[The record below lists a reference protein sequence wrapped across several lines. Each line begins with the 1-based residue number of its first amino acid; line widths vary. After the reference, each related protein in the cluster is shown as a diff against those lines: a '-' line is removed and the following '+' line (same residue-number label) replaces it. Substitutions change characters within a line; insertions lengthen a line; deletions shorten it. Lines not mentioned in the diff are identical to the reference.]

1 MQALSHTGLR
11 FSALRPNYTSTL
23 TYPEPDGELLN
34 QSESIIG
41 VPERVSNLSNVHRTT
56 VVTAASY

>member
-11 FSALRPNYTSTL
+11 FSAPRPSYTSAP

-41 VPERVSNLSNVHRTT
+41 AKDPVSNLSNVHRTT
-56 VVTAASY
+56 IVIAANY